1 MVSTI
6 EWTKFIELRPPRS
19 PSTDTTRSPPPA
31 SNASDVCQSGS
42 QVEQDIAG
50 GYVVLTDEQHQLGPL
65 RRECLT
71 MSSVCVD
78 LLLCCGSYVEQDE
91 VGEMSGSV

>member
-1 MVSTI
+1 MMVVESI
-6 EWTKFIELRPPRS
+6 SECMGRKPCESIFWMDLLNRRAPP
-19 PSTDTTRSPPPA
+19 PPPA

-71 MSSVCVD
+71 MSSVCV
-78 LLLCCGSYVEQDE
+78 
-91 VGEMSGSV
+91 

>member
-1 MVSTI
+1 MNYARLDPLQQI
-6 EWTKFIELRPPRS
+6 RRAP
-19 PSTDTTRSPPPA
+19 PPPA